1 VTGTTNGEL
10 RRLTGW
16 GRTAPSLCR
25 VLTVRTAEEVADAV
39 RRAPSRGVLARGLGR
54 SYGDLAQ
61 NGGGLVL
68 EMTGLARVLELDR
81 RQGVVVVDGGC
92 SLGELLRAIVPA
104 GWFLPVTP
112 GTRHVTVGGAI
123 AADVHGKNHHRDGSF
138 GRYVE
143 SLVLLDPA
151 GELQTLDPRSTPNE
165 FAATVGGLG
174 LTGVVLEAVLR
185 LLPIETSAMR
195 VDVERAHDLDDAL
208 ARLRAGD
215 HRYRYS
221 VAWVDLRARGRR
233 FGRSV
238 LMRGDHALRGD
249 LPERRTP
256 GDPLA
261 RAEARTLAVPP
272 WASVAPFLRGPAGDV
287 FNELYFRRAPRDGHD
302 IIQSIDA
309 FFYPLDTLRDWSRLY
324 GRGGFLQYQFVVP
337 LGSDAVLHDLVGLL
351 AAARPAPVLAVL
363 KQFGPESGPLS
374 FALAGWTLA
383 VDLAL
388 PSPELGPLLD
398 RADELVASA
407 GGRVYLAKDSRL
419 RAEAFRSMYPRFGA
433 WREAHS
439 RLDPAG
445 RMQGDLARRLRIVE
459 RA

>member
-1 VTGTTNGEL
+1 
-10 RRLTGW
+10 
-16 GRTAPSLCR
+16 
-25 VLTVRTAEEVADAV
+25 VLAVRTSHEIVDAL
-39 RRAPSRGVLARGLGR
+39 RSASGRGVLARGLGR

-68 EMTGLARVLELDR
+68 DVTGLPRVLELDEER
-81 RQGVVVVDGGC
+81 GVARVDAGC
-92 SLGELLRAIVPA
+92 SLGELLRTIVPA

-143 SLVLLDPA
+143 SLEVLDPQ
-151 GELQTLDPRSTPNE
+151 GDVRTLDAQTTPAD

-174 LTGVVLEAVLR
+174 LTGVVVEASLR
-185 LLPIETSAMR
+185 LLPIETSMMK
-195 VDVERAHDLDDAL
+195 VDVERAEDLEDAL
-208 ARLRAGD
+208 GRLRAGD

-221 VAWVDLRARGRR
+221 VAWIDMRARGSRL
-233 FGRSV
+233 GRSV
-238 LMRGDHALRGD
+238 LMRGDHALRRD
-249 LPERRTP
+249 LEQRRSP
-256 GDPLA
+256 DDPLA
-261 RAEARTLAVPP
+261 RSETRTFGVPR
-272 WASVAPFLRGPAGDV
+272 WASVAPFLRGPAGDA
-287 FNELYFRRAPRDGHD
+287 FNELYYRRAPREGRDLL
-302 IIQSIDA
+302 QSIDA
-309 FFYPLDTLRDWSRLY
+309 FFYPLDAVRDWNRLY

-337 LGSDAVLHDLVGLL
+337 LGSEAVLEDLVALL
-351 AAARPAPVLAVL
+351 AATRPAPVLAVL

-374 FALAGWTLA
+374 FAIPGWTLS

-419 RAEAFRSMYPRFGA
+419 LPEVFRSMYPRFGE
-433 WREAHS
+433 WRES
-439 RLDPAG
+439 QGRLDPLG
-445 RMQGDLARRLRIVE
+445 RMQGDLARRLRIVDST
-459 RA
+459 

>member
-1 VTGTTNGEL
+1 MTGTANGEL

-16 GRTAPSLCR
+16 GRTAPSLCH
-25 VLTVRTAEEVADAV
+25 VLAVRTAEEVADAV
-39 RRAPSRGVLARGLGR
+39 RAASARGVLARGLGR

-61 NGGGLVL
+61 NGGGFVL
-68 EMTGLARVLELDR
+68 EMTGLARVLDFDR
-81 RQGVVVVDGGC
+81 RRGVAVVEGGC
-92 SLGELLRAIVPA
+92 SLGELLRTIVPA

-112 GTRHVTVGGAI
+112 GTRYVTVGGAI

-138 GRYVE
+138 GRYVD

-151 GELQTLDPRSTPNE
+151 GELRTLDPQSTPNE

-174 LTGVVLEAVLR
+174 LTGVVLEASLR
-185 LLPIETSAMR
+185 LLPIETSAMK

-221 VAWVDLRARGRR
+221 VAWVDLRAGGARL
-233 FGRSV
+233 GRSV
-238 LMRGDHALRGD
+238 LMRGDHATRRD
-249 LPERRTP
+249 LPE
-256 GDPLA
+256 GDAAKDPLA
-261 RAEARTLAVPP
+261 RAETRALAVPR
-272 WASVAPFLRGPAGDV
+272 WASVAPFLRGPVGDA
-287 FNELYFRRAPRDGHD
+287 FNELYFRRAPREGRD
-302 IIQSIDA
+302 IMQSMDA
-309 FFYPLDTLRDWSRLY
+309 FFYPLDALRDWNRLY

-337 LGSDAVLHDLVGLL
+337 LGSEAVLHDLVVLL

-374 FALAGWTLA
+374 FAMPGWTLS

-398 RADELVASA
+398 RADELVAAA

-419 RAEAFRSMYPRFGA
+419 RAEVFRSMYPQFDA
-433 WREAHS
+433 WREIHS